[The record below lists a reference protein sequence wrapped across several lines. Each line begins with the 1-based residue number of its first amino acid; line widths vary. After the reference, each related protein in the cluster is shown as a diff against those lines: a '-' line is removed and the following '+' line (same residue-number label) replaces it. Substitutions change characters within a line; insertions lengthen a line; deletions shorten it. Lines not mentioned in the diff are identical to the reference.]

1 MLVFLGVSLLV
12 IATPGQD
19 TALVI
24 RNALSAERR

>member
-12 IATPGQD
+12 IATPGQA
-19 TALVI
+19 ALVI